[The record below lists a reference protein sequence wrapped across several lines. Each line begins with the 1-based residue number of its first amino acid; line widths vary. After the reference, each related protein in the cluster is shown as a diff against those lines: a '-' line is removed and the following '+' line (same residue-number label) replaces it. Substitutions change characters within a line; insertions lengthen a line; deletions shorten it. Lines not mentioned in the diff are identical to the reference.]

1 MTLKAAVVSLGSIS
15 SQWTIKAM
23 KNYFRVVDDIEIND
37 MDVILGTGKPV
48 ILYKGH
54 PLEEY
59 DCVYI
64 KGSFRHA
71 TLARAMAS
79 ALKDKTYMPIDPTAF
94 TVVHDKLLTQLKLQ
108 QSGLPMPKTYLA
120 ANPEAAK
127 KILEHEISYPVIM
140 KFPQGTHGKGV
151 MFAESYPAASSI
163 LDALTALNQPFLIQE
178 YIETE
183 GSDIRVFVIGDKVAA
198 SMKRTAKEGE
208 KRANIHSGGKGEPA
222 MIDAY
227 TKKIALQAAKTIGA
241 EICGVDVLESIKG
254 PKIIEINISPGLQG
268 ITQYTG
274 IDVADEIAKFLF
286 KKAQEFSEKKK
297 KNLTADIIKDLTI
310 GTGIGKEIIT
320 NLDFR
325 GGRILLPEMVT
336 KETGFKEE
344 EEFIIKVEKGKAVVE
359 RLSKGKDEVK

>member
-1 MTLKAAVVSLGSIS
+1 M
-15 SQWTIKAM
+15 
-23 KNYFRVVDDIEIND
+23 
-37 MDVILGTGKPV
+37 
-48 ILYKGH
+48 
-54 PLEEY
+54 
-59 DCVYI
+59 
-64 KGSFRHA
+64 
-71 TLARAMAS
+71 
-79 ALKDKTYMPIDPTAF
+79 
-94 TVVHDKLLTQLKLQ
+94 
-108 QSGLPMPKTYLA
+108 
-120 ANPEAAK
+120 
-127 KILEHEISYPVIM
+127 
-140 KFPQGTHGKGV
+140 
-151 MFAESYPAASSI
+151 
-163 LDALTALNQPFLIQE
+163 IQE